1 MKLRILIVL
10 AILVSL
16 LSFAKFNYCQS
27 TGWASPGQYIH
38 ACYSDLPAL
47 YSARGLDSNAWPYS
61 SDDNSVEYP
70 VITAMVMYATSFLA
84 NSPVSYFNINIF
96 FLVLLFIATVIVV
109 RKIRPE
115 FAYLSAI
122 APAVI
127 ASLFINWDL
136 WGIAT
141 MLLAIYWFDRK
152 KYLHSA
158 LILSLSISTKFLPV
172 FLLIPIAF
180 ILWRDAK
187 LKELVKYVA
196 VVAGTWIAI
205 NAPFAF
211 TTPTRWWRFF
221 KLNLERGADWGSIFA
236 FPTPTGWWRF
246 FKLNLE
252 RGADWGSVWLALRQL
267 GIPLTNLNYLS
278 ILLLLI
284 ALTSV
289 AIVLFELKYTPTLAS
304 VAFIVMA
311 AVMVASKVYSPQFV
325 LWLTP
330 LAVIALTNKKDLHA
344 FWLWQATEVIYH
356 VAIWQHIATIEHA
369 KFGLGP
375 TPYAILTLV
384 RIAGTIYLMAVL
396 ARRALQARNGHS
408 RLLDLLFEAGKPYP

>member
-1 MKLRILIVL
+1 MKVRTLVAL
-10 AILVSL
+10 ALFASLV
-16 LSFAKFNYCQS
+16 SFAKFSPCEN
-27 TGWASPGQYIH
+27 TGWATPDQYIH
-38 ACYSDLPAL
+38 ACYSDLSAL
-47 YSARGLDSNAWPYS
+47 YVSRGLDTNTWPYA

-70 VITAMVMYATSFLA
+70 VITAMVMYGTSFVA
-84 NSPVSYFNINIF
+84 KSPASYFNVNIF
-96 FLVLLFIATVIVV
+96 FLVLLFLATVIIV

-115 FAYLSAI
+115 LAYLSAI
-122 APAVI
+122 APAMI

-141 MLLAIYWFDRK
+141 MMLAIYWFDRK
-152 KYLHSA
+152 QYLHSA
-158 LILSLSISTKFLPV
+158 LILALSISTKFLPI

-180 ILWRDAK
+180 ILWRDTK

-196 VVAGTWIAI
+196 VVAVTWLAI
-205 NAPFAF
+205 NAPFAL
-211 TTPTRWWRFF
+211 T
-221 KLNLERGADWGSIFA
+221 
-236 FPTPTGWWRF
+236 TPTGWWRF

-252 RGADWGSVWLALRQL
+252 RGADWGSVWLALQQL
-267 GIPLTNLNYLS
+267 GLNLTNLNYLS

-284 ALTSV
+284 GLTSI
-289 AIVLFELKYTPTLAS
+289 AIFLFELKHTPTLAS

-330 LAVIALTNKKDLHA
+330 LAVIALINKEDLHA

-356 VAIWQHIATIEHA
+356 VAIWQHIASITDA

-384 RIAGTIYLMAVL
+384 RIAGTIYLMVVL
-396 ARRALQARNGHS
+396 ARRALQARNTHS

>member
-1 MKLRILIVL
+1 MKVRTLVALALFASLI
-10 AILVSL
+10 
-16 LSFAKFNYCQS
+16 SFAKFSHCEN
-27 TGWASPGQYIH
+27 TGWATPDQYIH
-38 ACYSDLPAL
+38 ACYSDLSAL
-47 YSARGLDSNAWPYS
+47 YVSRGLDTNTWPFA

-70 VITAMVMYATSFLA
+70 VITAMVMYATSFA
-84 NSPVSYFNINIF
+84 AKSPASYFNVNIF
-96 FLVLLFIATVIVV
+96 FLVLLFLATVIVV

-122 APAVI
+122 APAMI

-141 MLLAIYWFDRK
+141 MMLAIYWFDRK
-152 KYLHSA
+152 QYLHSA
-158 LILSLSISTKFLPV
+158 LILSLSISTKFLPI
-172 FLLIPIAF
+172 FLLIPIVF
-180 ILWRDAK
+180 ILWRDTK
-187 LKELVKYVA
+187 LKELVKYVG
-196 VVAGTWIAI
+196 VVAATWLAI
-205 NAPFAF
+205 NAPFAL
-211 TTPTRWWRFF
+211 T
-221 KLNLERGADWGSIFA
+221 
-236 FPTPTGWWRF
+236 TPTGWWRF

-252 RGADWGSVWLALRQL
+252 RGADWGSFWLALQQL
-267 GIPLTNLNYLS
+267 GINLTNLNYLS

-284 ALTSV
+284 GLTSIAV
-289 AIVLFELKYTPTLAS
+289 FLFELKHTPTLAS

-330 LAVIALTNKKDLHA
+330 LAVIGLINKEDLHA

-356 VAIWQHIATIEHA
+356 VAIWQHIASITDA

-384 RIAGTIYLMAVL
+384 RIAGTIYLMVVL
-396 ARRALQARNGHS
+396 ARRALKGRNKRG
-408 RLLDLLFEAGKPYP
+408 RLMDLLFETSTVYP

>member
-1 MKLRILIVL
+1 MKVRTLVVL
-10 AILVSL
+10 ALFASLV
-16 LSFAKFNYCQS
+16 SFAKFNQCENS
-27 TGWASPGQYIH
+27 GWATPDQYIH

-47 YSARGLDSNAWPYS
+47 YGSRGLDTNAWPYS

-70 VITAMVMYATSFLA
+70 VITAMVMYATSFA
-84 NSPVSYFNINIF
+84 AKSPASYFNVNIF
-96 FLVLLFIATVIVV
+96 FLILLFIATLIVV

-115 FAYLSAI
+115 FAYLSAV
-122 APAVI
+122 APAMI

-136 WGIAT
+136 WGIAS
-141 MLLAIYWFDRK
+141 MMLAIYWFDRK
-152 KYLHSA
+152 QYLHSA
-158 LILSLSISTKFLPV
+158 LILALSISTKFLPI

-180 ILWRDAK
+180 ILWRDTK

-196 VVAGTWIAI
+196 VVAATWLAI
-205 NAPFAF
+205 NAPFAL
-211 TTPTRWWRFF
+211 T
-221 KLNLERGADWGSIFA
+221 
-236 FPTPTGWWRF
+236 TPTGWWRF

-252 RGADWGSVWLALRQL
+252 RGADWGSIWLALQQL
-267 GIPLTNLNYLS
+267 GLSLTNLNYLS
-278 ILLLLI
+278 ILVLLI

-311 AVMVASKVYSPQFV
+311 SVMVASKVYSPQFV

-356 VAIWQHIATIEHA
+356 VAIWQHIASITGA

-375 TPYAILTLV
+375 TPYAILTLA

-396 ARRALQARNGHS
+396 ARRALQARNTHS
-408 RLLDLLFEAGKPYP
+408 KLLDLLFEGGKPYP

>member
-1 MKLRILIVL
+1 MKLRIMIAL
-10 AILVSL
+10 AILASL
-16 LSFAKFNYCQS
+16 LSFAKFSHCQS

-47 YSARGLDSNAWPYS
+47 YSGRGLDTHAWPYA

-70 VITAMVMYATSFLA
+70 VITAMVMYATSFVA

-96 FLVLLFIATVIVV
+96 FLVLLFIVTVIVV

-122 APAVI
+122 APAMI
-127 ASLFINWDL
+127 ASLYINWDL

-141 MLLAIYWFDRK
+141 MMLAIYWFDRK
-152 KYLHSA
+152 MYLHSA
-158 LILSLSISTKFLPV
+158 LILALSISTKFLPI

-180 ILWRDAK
+180 ILWRDTK
-187 LKELVKYVA
+187 LKELVKYIA
-196 VVAGTWIAI
+196 VVVATCISI
-205 NAPFAF
+205 NTPIAF
-211 TTPTRWWRFF
+211 T
-221 KLNLERGADWGSIFA
+221 
-236 FPTPTGWWRF
+236 TPTGWWRF

-252 RGADWGSVWLALRQL
+252 RGADWGSIWLALQQL
-267 GIPLTNLNYLS
+267 GISLTNLNYLS
-278 ILLLLI
+278 ILVLLI

-289 AIVLFELKYTPTLAS
+289 AIILFELKYTPTLAS

-311 AVMVASKVYSPQFV
+311 SVMVASKVYSPQFV

-330 LAVIALTNKKDLHA
+330 LAVIALTNTKDLHA

-356 VAIWQHIATIEHA
+356 VAIWQHIASITGA
-369 KFGLGP
+369 KFALGP
-375 TPYAILTLV
+375 TPYAIMTLV

-396 ARRALQARNGHS
+396 ARRALQARNTHG

>member
-1 MKLRILIVL
+1 MKVRTLVVL
-10 AILVSL
+10 ALFASLV
-16 LSFAKFNYCQS
+16 SFAKFSQCENS
-27 TGWASPGQYIH
+27 GWATPDQYIH

-47 YSARGLDSNAWPYS
+47 YGSRGLDTNSWPYS

-70 VITAMVMYATSFLA
+70 VITAMVMYATSFA
-84 NSPVSYFNINIF
+84 AKSPASYFNVNIF
-96 FLVLLFIATVIVV
+96 FLILLFIATLIVV

-122 APAVI
+122 APAMI

-141 MLLAIYWFDRK
+141 MMLAIYWFDRK
-152 KYLHSA
+152 QYLHSA
-158 LILSLSISTKFLPV
+158 LILALSISTKFLPI

-180 ILWRDAK
+180 ILWRDTK

-196 VVAGTWIAI
+196 VVAATWLAI
-205 NAPFAF
+205 NAPFAL
-211 TTPTRWWRFF
+211 T
-221 KLNLERGADWGSIFA
+221 
-236 FPTPTGWWRF
+236 TPTGWWRF

-252 RGADWGSVWLALRQL
+252 RGADWGSIWLALQQL
-267 GIPLTNLNYLS
+267 GLSLTNLNYLS
-278 ILLLLI
+278 ILVLLI

-304 VAFIVMA
+304 IAFIVMA
-311 AVMVASKVYSPQFV
+311 AVMIASKVYSPQFV

-356 VAIWQHIATIEHA
+356 VAIWQHIASITGA
-369 KFGLGP
+369 QFGLGP
-375 TPYAILTLV
+375 TPYAIVTLV

-396 ARRALQARNGHS
+396 ARRALQARNTHS
-408 RLLDLLFEAGKPYP
+408 RLLDLLFEGGKPYP

>member
-1 MKLRILIVL
+1 MKLRILIAL
-10 AILVSL
+10 AILASL
-16 LSFAKFNYCQS
+16 LSFAKFNHCQS

-122 APAVI
+122 APAMI

-136 WGIAT
+136 WGIAA
-141 MLLAIYWFDRK
+141 MMLAIYWFDRK
-152 KYLHSA
+152 MYLHSA
-158 LILSLSISTKFLPV
+158 LILSLSISTKFLPI

-196 VVAGTWIAI
+196 VVAGTWIVM

-211 TTPTRWWRFF
+211 T
-221 KLNLERGADWGSIFA
+221 
-236 FPTPTGWWRF
+236 TPTGWWRF

-267 GIPLTNLNYLS
+267 GISLTNLNYLS